1 MTAGAVVAAGGGG
14 GRSAVVCLG
23 SRVNVLREEAALKAA
38 EVAISS
44 AKHVDCGGECPRGE
58 FGLLYYYPPAVPQC
72 TGN

>member
-1 MTAGAVVAAGGGG
+1 M
-14 GRSAVVCLG
+14 VCLG